1 MNAMAKKP
9 QPKKTKIS
17 QPTQGKRLPFEPAS
31 KKPDKPV
38 KAAPSQRVDATAP
51 ISKQSSSQIPDV
63 VSKRMLRRMAAFS
76 GLPTGLGI
84 ATFPLCYLLIT
95 QAGLELPNVAVVLVS
110 MGLFGL
116 GVAGLSYGVLSAS
129 WDEAQPGTRLGWQ
142 EFKLNFGRMTSSW
155 RGQQKSS

>member
-1 MNAMAKKP
+1 MAKKP
-9 QPKKTKIS
+9 KPKKAKVS
-17 QPTQGKRLPFEPAS
+17 PSGQRLPFEPVT
-31 KKPDKPV
+31 KKPAQPV
-38 KAAPSQRVDATAP
+38 KPAPIQRVEPAP
-51 ISKQSSSQIPDV
+51 ISKSTPKQPSSQIPDV
-63 VSKRMLRRMAAFS
+63 VSKRMLKRMVTFS

-84 ATFPLCYLLIT
+84 ATFPICYLLIT

-116 GVAGLSYGVLSAS
+116 GVVGLSYGVLSAS
-129 WDEAQPGTRLGWQ
+129 WDEKQPGSRIGWQ

>member
-1 MNAMAKKP
+1 MAKKS
-9 QPKKTKIS
+9 QPKKAKTS
-17 QPTQGKRLPFEPAS
+17 QPDQRLPFEPKPTS
-31 KKPDKPV
+31 KKPAKPV
-38 KAAPSQRVDATAP
+38 KAAPSQHVDDTAVV
-51 ISKQSSSQIPDV
+51 KQPSAQIPEV

-84 ATFPLCYLLIT
+84 ATFPICYLLIT
-95 QAGLELPNVAVVLVS
+95 QADLELSNVVVVLVS

-116 GVAGLSYGVLSAS
+116 GVLGLSYGVLSAS
-129 WDEAQPGTRLGWQ
+129 WDEAQSGSRLGWQ